1 MHLEKYDEAL
11 AAFNKALEIDP
22 QYADAWNN
30 KGFAL
35 NFLGRHDEAI
45 KAFDMAIEI
54 ESGFEE
60 AK

>member
-1 MHLEKYDEAL
+1 MHLERYDEAL

-22 QYADAWNN
+22 QCADAWNN

-35 NFLGRHDEAI
+35 NFLGRHDEAL

>member
-1 MHLEKYDEAL
+1 
-11 AAFNKALEIDP
+11 LEIDP